1 MIKEAILELK
11 DLSHVYVND
20 AGAALA
26 VDHINLVVHKGEFIS
41 LVGPSGCGKTTI
53 LNIIAGL
60 IQPTHGEL
68 RVMGEKINS
77 PTPKLGYMQQQDYL
91 FPWLSIQKNAM
102 LGLHIR
108 NQRSKLQAERTD
120 QLLLELG
127 LEDTSHKYPHQLSG
141 GMRQRVALART
152 LITDPEILLL
162 DEPFSALDLHIKMQL
177 EELVQSTLDRM
188 GKTAVLVTHDLA
200 EAVAI
205 SDRIIVL
212 GRNPGHIRKIV
223 TIPRDLRSVGP
234 IEARKHPK
242 YQSYFEEIWN
252 ELEEEMERGGND

>member
-1 MIKEAILELK
+1 MSKEVILELK
-11 DLSHVYVND
+11 DLSHIYVND

-53 LNIIAGL
+53 LNMIAGL
-60 IQPTHGEL
+60 IQPTYGEL
-68 RVMGEKINS
+68 RVIGERILS

-91 FPWLSIQKNAM
+91 FPWLSIKKNAM
-102 LGLHIR
+102 IGLNIR
-108 NQRSKLQAERTD
+108 KLRSKELELKTE
-120 QLLLELG
+120 QLLEELG
-127 LEDTSHKYPHQLSG
+127 LADTANKYPHQLSG

-152 LITDPEILLL
+152 LMTDPEILLL

-177 EELVQSTLDRM
+177 EELVQSTLDRL

-205 SDRIIVL
+205 SDRIVVL
-212 GRNPGHIRKIV
+212 GRNPGHVRKVV
-223 TIPRDLRSVGP
+223 TIPREMRIVGP

-242 YQSYFEEIWN
+242 YQSYFDEIWN
-252 ELEEEMERGGND
+252 ELDEEMERGGS